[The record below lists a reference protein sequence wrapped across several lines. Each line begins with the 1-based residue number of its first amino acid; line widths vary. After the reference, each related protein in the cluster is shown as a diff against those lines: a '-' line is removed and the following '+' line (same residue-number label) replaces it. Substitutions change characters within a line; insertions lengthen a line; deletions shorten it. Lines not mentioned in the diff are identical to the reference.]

1 MSSRL
6 DSEVE
11 EASLPPSLPG
21 TPGREGDTPLEPP
34 TVVRFDEV
42 SKVYNGATTKAV
54 DGVSLDI
61 RAGEFFS
68 ILGPSGS
75 GKTSCL
81 RMIAGFE
88 QPSSGRILLDGVD
101 VQGIP
106 PYRRDVN
113 TVFQNYALFPHMSI
127 EANVSYPLRMH
138 RVAKHEIVER
148 VSETLALVEM
158 EELRKRFPHQLS
170 GGQRQRAALAR
181 ALVGRPKVLL
191 LDEPLGALDLQLRQ
205 QMQLALKQL
214 QRDVGIT
221 FVYVTHDQGEAL
233 SMSDRMAVMSTG
245 HIEQVGTPRE
255 VYLHPNTPFVAGF
268 IGKANLGRGTVVL
281 ESGATVGHWGGIS
294 FPMAANTPLGPCAFS
309 LRHESVSLS
318 DGAGDITV
326 RGTVEEVVFL
336 GDSSEVMVAVD
347 GMTLVAKAPAHLGFA
362 LSNGQA
368 ITVSFKAAEVVRI
381 DG

>member
-1 MSSRL
+1 M
-6 DSEVE
+6 
-11 EASLPPSLPG
+11 PPPPPG
-21 TPGREGDTPLEPP
+21 TPGGGGATPSDAV
-34 TVVRFDEV
+34 TVVRFDDV
-42 SKVYNGATTKAV
+42 TKTYNGTTAKAV
-54 DGVSLDI
+54 DGVCLDI

-88 QPSSGRILLDGVD
+88 QPSSGRIWLDGVD
-101 VQGIP
+101 VLGVP
-106 PYRRDVN
+106 PYNRDVN

-138 RVAKHEIVER
+138 RVAKDKIDQR
-148 VSETLALVEM
+148 VSDALALVEM
-158 EELRKRFPHQLS
+158 EEFAKRLPHQLS

-214 QRDVGIT
+214 QREVGIT

-233 SMSDRMAVMSTG
+233 SMSDRLAVMSAG
-245 HIEQVGTPRE
+245 RIEQVGTPRE
-255 VYLHPNTPFVAGF
+255 VYFHPKTPFVAGF
-268 IGKANLGRGTVVL
+268 IGKANLGPGTVVF
-281 ESGATVGHWGGIS
+281 ESGAVVGHWGGLS
-294 FPMAANTPLGPCAFS
+294 FPLAADTPLGPCVFS
-309 LRHESVSLS
+309 LRHEAVSLGE
-318 DGAGDITV
+318 GAGDITAG
-326 RGTVEEVVFL
+326 GTVEEVVFL

-347 GMTLVAKAPAHLGFA
+347 GMTLVAKAPAHIGFA
-362 LSNGQA
+362 LTSGQGVA
-368 ITVSFKAAEVVRI
+368 VSFKAAEVVRV